1 MSIATPLR
9 SDHDVQTAVE
19 DELDWSPELDAASI
33 GVSSDDGAITLS
45 GEVSTYL
52 QRMAAT
58 KAALRVRGV
67 RTVVD
72 NITVHSTISN
82 TPTEN
87 DIAKSIERAL
97 ERTAGIPT
105 TVKAEVNGHVVRLTG
120 EVEWNFEREDA
131 RRAIQRIKGVDYV
144 ENLTTLR
151 ARPKDASAAK
161 HIAAAL
167 ERNASLFGTDI
178 AVHVTDTTAKLTG
191 SVHTWAQRRTA
202 ENIAWSSPY
211 VTHIENQIIVSWF

>member
-1 MSIATPLR
+1 
-9 SDHDVQTAVE
+9 
-19 DELDWSPELDAASI
+19 
-33 GVSSDDGAITLS
+33 
-45 GEVSTYL
+45 
-52 QRMAAT
+52 
-58 KAALRVRGV
+58 
-67 RTVVD
+67 VVD

-161 HIAAAL
+161 HITAAL